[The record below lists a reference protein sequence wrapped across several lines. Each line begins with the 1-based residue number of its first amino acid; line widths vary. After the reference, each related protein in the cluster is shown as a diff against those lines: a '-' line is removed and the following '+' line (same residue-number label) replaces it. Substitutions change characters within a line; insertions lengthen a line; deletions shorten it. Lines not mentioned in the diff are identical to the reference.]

1 MLNQRV
7 FSSMMAGVRV
17 SVASALLLLLL
28 ASSAVAQDPRNL
40 VTGEDR
46 LLLANLR
53 GSVSIQS
60 RVSPSVSQTTGS
72 CVTPQGE
79 KGSCRL
85 VSQCPAYKP
94 LVADIV
100 SNPDIV
106 VFFRERICRVDPAFI
121 LLCCPDQ
128 ARPSTPA
135 PAPTAPQGRPIGV
148 PGTQATS
155 SFPVRVPAPGRGPS
169 ASGLPQGSVQSS
181 QIPGPSPSANR
192 PSLNLPGP
200 PISHAPPPPSRRP
213 GQPDLS
219 LPGQPSRPPSNA
231 GFGGQGG
238 ASFPSLQPPPPPPQ
252 PNFPSSQ
259 PPQPQPTFPSLQPQ
273 PAQPQQPAFPSRLP
287 QQPTF
292 PGQQPTFPGQ
302 QPTFPGQQPTFPG
315 QQPNFPGQQ
324 PNFPGQQ
331 PQQPTVDQD
340 SVPVK
345 VGIPAEEEC
354 GFLFSSTKNTVGRD
368 DSEWR
373 PWLVALGRREGG
385 AFQIT
390 CGGALVTRRHVL
402 VAAHCMAS
410 PRLPKPTH
418 VRLGNPHSARTNDPS
433 LPLEL
438 AIADFVD
445 AGYDLKNLGND
456 IGLVTLERDAPLND
470 LIRPVCLP
478 YRFMYDGFRYQE
490 VDVTGWSQS
499 ATSLR
504 GAAEPAQLV
513 LSRAAVVG
521 LGVCENTFQKEVESL
536 ALNNQ
541 QMCAVV
547 AEDQPCLNDNGAPV
561 TFLDDVTTN
570 RHFLV
575 GLTSF
580 GYGCEKPFLPGV
592 YVRVG
597 AFLDWIEKNI
607 NG

>member
-1 MLNQRV
+1 M
-7 FSSMMAGVRV
+7 
-17 SVASALLLLLL
+17 
-28 ASSAVAQDPRNL
+28 
-40 VTGEDR
+40 
-46 LLLANLR
+46 
-53 GSVSIQS
+53 
-60 RVSPSVSQTTGS
+60 
-72 CVTPQGE
+72 
-79 KGSCRL
+79 
-85 VSQCPAYKP
+85 
-94 LVADIV
+94 
-100 SNPDIV
+100 
-106 VFFRERICRVDPAFI
+106 
-121 LLCCPDQ
+121 
-128 ARPSTPA
+128 
-135 PAPTAPQGRPIGV
+135 
-148 PGTQATS
+148 
-155 SFPVRVPAPGRGPS
+155 
-169 ASGLPQGSVQSS
+169 
-181 QIPGPSPSANR
+181 
-192 PSLNLPGP
+192 
-200 PISHAPPPPSRRP
+200 
-213 GQPDLS
+213 
-219 LPGQPSRPPSNA
+219 
-231 GFGGQGG
+231 
-238 ASFPSLQPPPPPPQ
+238 
-252 PNFPSSQ
+252 
-259 PPQPQPTFPSLQPQ
+259 
-273 PAQPQQPAFPSRLP
+273 
-287 QQPTF
+287 
-292 PGQQPTFPGQ
+292 
-302 QPTFPGQQPTFPG
+302 
-315 QQPNFPGQQ
+315 Q

-340 SVPVK
+340 SAPVK

-433 LPLEL
+433 LDLEL